1 MDQHA
6 RAKADTFRALHHGE
20 DVLIL
25 ANAWDA
31 GSARLIES
39 CGAKA
44 VATSSAALAWSCG
57 YSDSG
62 GIPPRVL
69 PEAVRGIARVL
80 TVPLSV
86 DAEHGYADDP
96 RAVAN
101 TVAMLIDAGAAG
113 INIEDG
119 SEAPGT
125 LAAKIA
131 AIKTVA
137 AAKGVDLFVNARTD
151 VVLRNLV
158 PADHVEDEVARRAS
172 LYREAGCDGLF
183 VPRLADIATVQ
194 AIVAAVDPL
203 PLNLMA
209 VPGLPPAS
217 TLRALGVRR
226 LSAGSA
232 LSEATLGFVRR
243 LASEFLTEGA
253 SDKLFTPDNLSWS
266 GMNALFPKGGQ
277 N

>member
-6 RAKADTFRALHHGE
+6 RAKANTFRALHHGE

-44 VATSSAALAWSCG
+44 IATSSAALAWSCG
-57 YSDSG
+57 YADSG
-62 GIPPRVL
+62 AIPPRVL
-69 PEAVRGIARVL
+69 ADAVRGISRVL

-86 DAEHGYADDP
+86 DAEQGYADDAP
-96 RAVAN
+96 AVAQ
-101 TVAMLIDAGAAG
+101 TIAMLIDAGAAG

-119 SEAPGT
+119 SDAPAT

-131 AIKTVA
+131 AIKTEA
-137 AAKGVDLFVNARTD
+137 AARGVDLFVNARTD
-151 VVLRNLV
+151 VILRGLV
-158 PADHVEDEVARRAS
+158 PADQVVDEVARRAR

-183 VPRLADIATVQ
+183 VPRLADMTTVQ

-203 PLNLMA
+203 PLNPMA

-226 LSAGSA
+226 LSAGSG
-232 LSEATLGFVRR
+232 LSEATLGYLRR
-243 LASEFLTEGA
+243 LASEFLIEGA
-253 SDKLFTPDNLSWS
+253 SDRLFTPDNLSWS
-266 GMNALFPKGGQ
+266 GMNALFPKDGQ
-277 N
+277 S